1 MSESGSRAALILYH
15 PGRLTAGQK
24 SRFRQRL
31 FGQITSTRG
40 KRYHRTGLL
49 EGIPHWRPMRGVLVV
64 REVDRARVIREL
76 RHSGVRHEWWPIQLT
91 ARQFAQVALPTV
103 G

>member
-1 MSESGSRAALILYH
+1 
-15 PGRLTAGQK
+15 
-24 SRFRQRL
+24 
-31 FGQITSTRG
+31 
-40 KRYHRTGLL
+40 
-49 EGIPHWRPMRGVLVV
+49 VLVV